1 MTAWA
6 LFLHALTPVH
16 SGTGQAVG
24 VIDLPI
30 AREKATGWP
39 VLPASGVKGVFR
51 DEAAQLVDKSTVD
64 KLFGKANEGKDG
76 DSGVAGPLCFGDQRL
91 LCLAV
96 RSFYGTFA
104 YVTSPLV
111 LSRLKR
117 DLSAAGLEG
126 LLPSLEKPLNAN
138 GSALIPSVSEIAR
151 EEDKKLKL
159 YFEDID
165 IEGKASGDA
174 DAVAKELA
182 TKILSAEQEPLFTER
197 FAVVP
202 DDIFTFLCETATEV
216 TARVKLQDDTKTV
229 QSRGLWYE
237 EAVPAES
244 VFCGIVMWTGKKGD
258 AQEAE
263 GLLSKI
269 TKIQVGGKASVGR
282 GICRVEVKP

>member
-6 LFLHALTPVH
+6 LFLHALTPLH

-39 VLPASGVKGVFR
+39 VLPASGIKGVFR
-51 DEAAQLVDKSTVD
+51 DEAAQLVDESTVD
-64 KLFGKANEGKDG
+64 KLFGKPNKNGEDG
-76 DSGVAGPLCFGDQRL
+76 SAGLLCFGDQRL

-117 DLSAAGLEG
+117 DLSVAGLD
-126 LLPSLEKPLNAN
+126 LLPSLEKPLNTN
-138 GSALIPSVSEIAR
+138 GSALIPTKSEIA
-151 EEDKKLKL
+151 DKEKQKL

-174 DAVAKELA
+174 ENVAQELA
-182 TKILSAEQEPLFTER
+182 GLLFPGQESLFTER

-229 QSRGLWYE
+229 QSGGLWYE

-244 VFCGIVMWTGKKGD
+244 IFCGIVMWTGKEDD
-258 AQEAE
+258 AKEAE
-263 GLLSKI
+263 GVLSKI

-282 GICRVEVKP
+282 GICRSIVWGCSNDA

>member
-64 KLFGKANEGKDG
+64 KLFGKANEGKNG

-117 DLSAAGLEG
+117 DLSVTGLEG
-126 LLPSLEKPLNAN
+126 LLPSLGQTLNTN
-138 GSALIPSVSEIAR
+138 SSALIPTKSEIA
-151 EEDKKLKL
+151 DKVKQKL

-165 IEGKASGDA
+165 IEGKASDDA
-174 DAVAKELA
+174 AKVAQELA
-182 TKILSAEQEPLFTER
+182 GILFSGQESLFTER
-197 FAVVP
+197 FAVVS

-216 TARVKLQDDTKTV
+216 TARVKLQDNTKTV
-229 QSRGLWYE
+229 KQGGLWYE

-244 VFCGIVMWTGKKGD
+244 IFCGIVMWTGKED
-258 AQEAE
+258 DMQEAK
-263 GLLSKI
+263 GFLSKI

>member
-117 DLSAAGLEG
+117 DLLAAGLD
-126 LLPSLEKPLNAN
+126 LLPSLGQTLNTN
-138 GSALIPSVSEIAR
+138 SSALIPTKSEIA
-151 EEDKKLKL
+151 DKVMQKL

-165 IEGKASGDA
+165 IEGKASEDA
-174 DAVAKELA
+174 EKVAQELA
-182 TKILSAEQEPLFTER
+182 DILFPEQKSLFTER

-229 QSRGLWYE
+229 QSGGLWYE

-244 VFCGIVMWTGKKGD
+244 VFCGIVMWTGKKD
-258 AQEAE
+258 NTQEAE